1 LVILISNDDG
11 IHSEGLRSLREG
23 LEKLG
28 EVYVV
33 APDRERSAVGH
44 SLTLDIPLRVT
55 QMGERTFAVSGTP
68 TDCIALGVLKVLE
81 SRPDLVV
88 AGINMGQ
95 NLGDD
100 ITYSGTVSAAMEA
113 ALLRI
118 PSFAVSIVANGDFQF
133 QTAARFSRHLAQ
145 IILERGLPP
154 YTLLNVNV
162 PNVIPKEIRG
172 VKITTLGKRHYS
184 ETVLEKMDPR
194 GKPYYWFGGSNH
206 NWEVQQGT
214 DIEAINQNMIS
225 ITPLHLDLTDYRLA
239 EEMKRWNIELDV
251 GER

>member
-1 LVILISNDDG
+1 MVILISNDDG
-11 IHSEGLRSLREG
+11 IHSEGLRSLRES
-23 LEKLG
+23 LERLG

-55 QMGERTFAVSGTP
+55 QIADRTFAVSGTP
-68 TDCIALGVLKVLE
+68 TDCIALGVLKVLG

-88 AGINMGQ
+88 TGINMGQ

-118 PSFAVSIVANGDFQF
+118 PSFAVSLVADGNFQF
-133 QTAARFSRHLAQ
+133 QTAARFSAGLAQ
-145 IILERGLPP
+145 LLLRRGLPP

-162 PNVIPKEIRG
+162 PNVIPEQIKG

-184 ETVLEKMDPR
+184 ETVLEMIDPR
-194 GKPYYWFGGSNH
+194 GKPYYWFGGGNH
-206 NWEVQQGT
+206 NWETQEGT

-225 ITPLHLDLTDYRLA
+225 VTPLHLDLTDYRLA
-239 EEMKRWNIELDV
+239 EEMRRWNLEQVLV
-251 GER
+251 ER